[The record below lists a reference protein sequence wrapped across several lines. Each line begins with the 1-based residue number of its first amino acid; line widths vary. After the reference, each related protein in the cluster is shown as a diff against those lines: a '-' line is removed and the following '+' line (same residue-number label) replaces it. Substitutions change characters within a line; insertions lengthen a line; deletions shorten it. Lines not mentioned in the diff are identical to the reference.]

1 MNQKLKLFIIHNLK
15 RKDIIPSP
23 KIIANLWNKTQKDK
37 KNHITHTSIYTWL
50 TTGI

>member
-1 MNQKLKLFIIHNLK
+1 LNQKLKLFIIYNLR

-23 KIIANLWNKTQKDK
+23 KIIANLWNKTQSDK

-50 TTGI
+50 ETGM